1 MMSEMGKMKMVILV
15 ASVGFNSIMLLTL
28 MRHTERIKYY
38 RQGLSI
44 TVGALNKA
52 YAMLD
57 ADGRRELERD
67 VDEGLEFMKIV
78 NG

>member
-1 MMSEMGKMKMVILV
+1 MSEVGKMKNALLV
-15 ASVGFNSIMLLTL
+15 ASVGFNAVMLLAL
-28 MRHTERIKYY
+28 MRQTERNKYY

-44 TVGALNKA
+44 TVGSLNKA

>member
-1 MMSEMGKMKMVILV
+1 MMSEMGKMKKALLV
-15 ASVGFNSIMLLTL
+15 ASVGFNSIMLLML
-28 MRHTERIKYY
+28 MRQTERNKYY

>member
-1 MMSEMGKMKMVILV
+1 MSEVGKMKNMLLV
-15 ASVGFNSIMLLTL
+15 ASVGFNAVILLAL
-28 MRHTERIKYY
+28 MRQTERIKYY

-44 TVGALNKA
+44 TVGTLNKA
-52 YAMLD
+52 YTMLD

>member
-1 MMSEMGKMKMVILV
+1 MMSEMGKMKKARLV
-15 ASVGFNSIMLLTL
+15 ASVGFNSIMLLML
-28 MRHTERIKYY
+28 MRQTERIKYY

-44 TVGALNKA
+44 TVGTLNKA
-52 YAMLD
+52 YTMLD
-57 ADGRRELERD
+57 TDGRRELERD

>member
-1 MMSEMGKMKMVILV
+1 MMSEMCKMKMVLLV
-15 ASVGFNSIMLLTL
+15 ASVGFNSIMLLML
-28 MRHTERIKYY
+28 VRQTERIKYY

-44 TVGALNKA
+44 TVGTLNKA
-52 YAMLD
+52 YTMLD
-57 ADGRRELERD
+57 ADGRMELERD

>member
-1 MMSEMGKMKMVILV
+1 MSEVGKMKNMLLV
-15 ASVGFNSIMLLTL
+15 ASVGFNAVILLAL
-28 MRHTERIKYY
+28 MRQTERIKYY

-44 TVGALNKA
+44 TVGTLNKA
-52 YAMLD
+52 YTMLD
-57 ADGRRELERD
+57 VDGRRELERD

>member
-1 MMSEMGKMKMVILV
+1 MSEVGRMKNMLLV
-15 ASVGFNSIMLLTL
+15 TSVGFNAVMLLAL
-28 MRHTERIKYY
+28 MRQTERMKYY

-44 TVGALNKA
+44 TVGTLNKA
-52 YAMLD
+52 YTMLD
-57 ADGRRELERD
+57 VDGRRELERD